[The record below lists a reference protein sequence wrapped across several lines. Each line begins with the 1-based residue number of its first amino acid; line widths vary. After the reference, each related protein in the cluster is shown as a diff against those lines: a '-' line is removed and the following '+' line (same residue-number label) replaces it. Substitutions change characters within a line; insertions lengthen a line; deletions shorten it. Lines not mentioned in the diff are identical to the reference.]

1 MSLRLLKRGYLPALQ
16 LDLFI
21 AHKWYNKNMATNNPR
36 ISKSGVTTTGRF
48 PLYSNSPEVQDADP
62 SLVRLVRGNSLSSLY
77 LSLGNLTADDIDG
90 NDSES
95 VDIVG
100 DESTGEGSSGDGF
113 RSGVPSS
120 SDISIVSNTV
130 VYDAA
135 GNPSVTLVFKV
146 KNSSGETLKGMNA
159 KVELV

>member
-1 MSLRLLKRGYLPALQ
+1 
-16 LDLFI
+16 
-21 AHKWYNKNMATNNPR
+21 MATKNPR

-48 PLYSNSPEVQDADP
+48 PLFSNSPEVNDADP
-62 SLVRLVRGNSLSSLY
+62 SLVRLVAGNSLSALY
-77 LSLGNLTADDIDG
+77 LASGSDLLSEDVDALDG
-90 NDSES
+90 TLVN
-95 VDIVG
+95 
-100 DESTGEGSSGDGF
+100 GEGDVGSDGDKSKDGEVF
-113 RSGVPSS
+113 RKGVPNV

-135 GNPSVTLVFKV
+135 GNPSVTLVFKI

>member
-1 MSLRLLKRGYLPALQ
+1 LKRGYLPALQ

-21 AHKWYNKNMATNNPR
+21 AHKWYNKNMASNNPR

-77 LSLGNLTADDIDG
+77 LSQGNLMADDIDMI
-90 NDSES
+90 DAEI
-95 VDIVG
+95 VD
-100 DESTGEGSSGDGF
+100 GEGNSSSSSENDNSDGGF
-113 RSGVPSS
+113 RNGVPSS

>member
-1 MSLRLLKRGYLPALQ
+1 LKRGYLPALR

-21 AHKWYNKNMATNNPR
+21 AHKWYNKNMASKNPR

-62 SLVRLVRGNSLSSLY
+62 SLVRFVRGNSLSALY
-77 LSLGNLTADDIDG
+77 LSNGNLGADDIDVVTEEITGETGDGSDG
-90 NDSES
+90 N
-95 VDIVG
+95 
-100 DESTGEGSSGDGF
+100 TGEGSF
-113 RSGVPSS
+113 RSGVPNA

-135 GNPSVTLVFKV
+135 GNPSVTLIFKV

>member
-1 MSLRLLKRGYLPALQ
+1 MVSK
-16 LDLFI
+16 
-21 AHKWYNKNMATNNPR
+21 NPR

-48 PLYSNSPEVQDADP
+48 PLFSNSPEINDADP
-62 SLVRLVRGNSLSSLY
+62 SLVRLVAGNSLSALY
-77 LSLGNLTADDIDG
+77 LAVGSDLLSEDVDALDG
-90 NDSES
+90 TLVTGEERS
-95 VDIVG
+95 G
-100 DESTGEGSSGDGF
+100 DEGNKSTDGEVF
-113 RSGVPSS
+113 RKGVPNV

-135 GNPSVTLVFKV
+135 GNPSVTLVFKI

>member
-1 MSLRLLKRGYLPALQ
+1 
-16 LDLFI
+16 
-21 AHKWYNKNMATNNPR
+21 MATKNSR

-48 PLYSNSPEVQDADP
+48 PLFSNSPEVNDADP
-62 SLVRLVRGNSLSSLY
+62 SLVRLVAGNSLSGLY
-77 LSLGNLTADDIDG
+77 LSVGSDLLSEDIDLLDG
-90 NDSES
+90 TLVE
-95 VDIVG
+95 
-100 DESTGEGSSGDGF
+100 GEGDVESEGEKSSDGEVF
-113 RSGVPSS
+113 RRGVPNV
-120 SDISIVSNTV
+120 SDISVVSNTV

>member
-1 MSLRLLKRGYLPALQ
+1 
-16 LDLFI
+16 
-21 AHKWYNKNMATNNPR
+21 MASNNPR

-48 PLYSNSPEVQDADP
+48 PLFSNSPEVQDADP

-77 LSLGNLTADDIDG
+77 LSLGNLMADDIDMVDAELIDVEG
-90 NDSES
+90 NSD
-95 VDIVG
+95 
-100 DESTGEGSSGDGF
+100 GSSEDGSSEVAL

-130 VYDAA
+130 VYDAS
-135 GNPSVTLVFKV
+135 GIPSVTLIFKI

-159 KVELV
+159 KVELI

>member
-1 MSLRLLKRGYLPALQ
+1 MVSK
-16 LDLFI
+16 
-21 AHKWYNKNMATNNPR
+21 NPR

-48 PLYSNSPEVQDADP
+48 PLFSNSPEINDADP
-62 SLVRLVRGNSLSSLY
+62 SLVRIVRGNSLSALY
-77 LSLGNLTADDIDG
+77 LAVGSDLLSEDVDALDGTLVTGEERSGDEGNKSIDG
-90 NDSES
+90 E
-95 VDIVG
+95 V
-100 DESTGEGSSGDGF
+100 F
-113 RSGVPSS
+113 RKGVPNV

-135 GNPSVTLVFKV
+135 GNPSVTLVFKI

>member
-1 MSLRLLKRGYLPALQ
+1 
-16 LDLFI
+16 
-21 AHKWYNKNMATNNPR
+21 MATKNPR

-48 PLYSNSPEVQDADP
+48 PLFSNSPEVNDADP
-62 SLVRLVRGNSLSSLY
+62 SLVRLVAGNSLSALY
-77 LSLGNLTADDIDG
+77 LSTGSDLLSEDIDLLDG
-90 NDSES
+90 TLVEGE
-95 VDIVG
+95 G
-100 DESTGEGSSGDGF
+100 DVEAEGEESTDGEVF
-113 RSGVPSS
+113 RRGVPNV

>member
-1 MSLRLLKRGYLPALQ
+1 
-16 LDLFI
+16 
-21 AHKWYNKNMATNNPR
+21 MATKNPR

-48 PLYSNSPEVQDADP
+48 PLFSNSPEVNDADP
-62 SLVRLVRGNSLSSLY
+62 SLVRIVRGNSLSALY
-77 LSLGNLTADDIDG
+77 LSVGSDLLSEDVDALDG
-90 NDSES
+90 TLVTGEERS
-95 VDIVG
+95 G
-100 DESTGEGSSGDGF
+100 DEGNKSTDGEVF
-113 RSGVPSS
+113 RKGVPNV

-135 GNPSVTLVFKV
+135 GNPSVTLVFKI

>member
-1 MSLRLLKRGYLPALQ
+1 
-16 LDLFI
+16 
-21 AHKWYNKNMATNNPR
+21 MATKNPR

-48 PLYSNSPEVQDADP
+48 PLFSNSPEVNDADP
-62 SLVRLVRGNSLSSLY
+62 SLVRLVAGNSLSALY
-77 LSLGNLTADDIDG
+77 LAAGSDLLSEDVDALDG
-90 NDSES
+90 TL
-95 VDIVG
+95 V
-100 DESTGEGSSGDGF
+100 TGEEEPGGNKSTDGEVF
-113 RSGVPSS
+113 RKGVPNV

-135 GNPSVTLVFKV
+135 VNPSVTLVFKV

>member
-1 MSLRLLKRGYLPALQ
+1 MISK
-16 LDLFI
+16 
-21 AHKWYNKNMATNNPR
+21 NPR

-48 PLYSNSPEVQDADP
+48 PLFSNSPEINDADP
-62 SLVRLVRGNSLSSLY
+62 SLVRIVRGNSLSALY
-77 LSLGNLTADDIDG
+77 LSVGSDLLSEDVDALDG
-90 NDSES
+90 TLVTGEERS
-95 VDIVG
+95 G
-100 DESTGEGSSGDGF
+100 DEGNKSTDGEVF
-113 RSGVPSS
+113 RKGVPNV

-135 GNPSVTLVFKV
+135 GNPSVTLVFKI

>member
-1 MSLRLLKRGYLPALQ
+1 MVSK
-16 LDLFI
+16 
-21 AHKWYNKNMATNNPR
+21 NPR

-48 PLYSNSPEVQDADP
+48 PLFSNSPEVNDADP
-62 SLVRLVRGNSLSSLY
+62 SLVRIVRGNSLSALY
-77 LSLGNLTADDIDG
+77 LSVGSDLLSEDVDALDG
-90 NDSES
+90 TLVTGEERS
-95 VDIVG
+95 G
-100 DESTGEGSSGDGF
+100 DEGNKSTDGEVF
-113 RSGVPSS
+113 RKGVPNV

-135 GNPSVTLVFKV
+135 GNPSVTLVFKI

>member
-1 MSLRLLKRGYLPALQ
+1 MVSK
-16 LDLFI
+16 
-21 AHKWYNKNMATNNPR
+21 NPR

-48 PLYSNSPEVQDADP
+48 PLFSNSPEINDADP
-62 SLVRLVRGNSLSSLY
+62 SLVRIVRGNSLSALY
-77 LSLGNLTADDIDG
+77 LSVGSDLLSEDVDALDG
-90 NDSES
+90 TLVTGEERS
-95 VDIVG
+95 G
-100 DESTGEGSSGDGF
+100 DEGDKSTDGEVF
-113 RSGVPSS
+113 RKGVPNV

-135 GNPSVTLVFKV
+135 GNPSVTLVFKI

>member
-1 MSLRLLKRGYLPALQ
+1 
-16 LDLFI
+16 
-21 AHKWYNKNMATNNPR
+21 MATKNPR

-48 PLYSNSPEVQDADP
+48 PLFSNSPEVNDADP
-62 SLVRLVRGNSLSSLY
+62 SLVRLVAGNSLSALY
-77 LSLGNLTADDIDG
+77 LAAGSDLLSEDVDALDG
-90 NDSES
+90 TL
-95 VDIVG
+95 V
-100 DESTGEGSSGDGF
+100 TGEEEPGGNKSTDGEVF
-113 RSGVPSS
+113 RKGVPNV

-135 GNPSVTLVFKV
+135 LNPSVTLVFKV

>member
-1 MSLRLLKRGYLPALQ
+1 MVSK
-16 LDLFI
+16 
-21 AHKWYNKNMATNNPR
+21 NPR

-48 PLYSNSPEVQDADP
+48 PLFSNSPEINDADP
-62 SLVRLVRGNSLSSLY
+62 SLVRIVRGNSLSALY
-77 LSLGNLTADDIDG
+77 LSVGSDLLSEDVDALDG
-90 NDSES
+90 TLVTGEERS
-95 VDIVG
+95 G
-100 DESTGEGSSGDGF
+100 DEGDKSTDGEVF
-113 RSGVPSS
+113 RKGVPNV

-135 GNPSVTLVFKV
+135 GNPSATLVFKI

>member
-1 MSLRLLKRGYLPALQ
+1 MVSK
-16 LDLFI
+16 
-21 AHKWYNKNMATNNPR
+21 NPR

-48 PLYSNSPEVQDADP
+48 PLFSNSPEINDADP
-62 SLVRLVRGNSLSSLY
+62 SLVRIVKGNSLSALY
-77 LSLGNLTADDIDG
+77 LSVGSDLLSEDVDALDG
-90 NDSES
+90 TLVTGEEGS
-95 VDIVG
+95 G
-100 DESTGEGSSGDGF
+100 DEGNRSTDGEVF
-113 RSGVPSS
+113 RKGVPNV

-135 GNPSVTLVFKV
+135 GNPSVTLVFKI

>member
-1 MSLRLLKRGYLPALQ
+1 
-16 LDLFI
+16 
-21 AHKWYNKNMATNNPR
+21 MATNNPR

-62 SLVRLVRGNSLSSLY
+62 SLVRFVRGNSLSALY
-77 LSLGNLTADDIDG
+77 LSNGNLGADDIEIVAEEVTDG
-90 NDSES
+90 
-95 VDIVG
+95 
-100 DESTGEGSSGDGF
+100 TGGDGTGGDGSF
-113 RSGVPSS
+113 RSGVPNV

-135 GNPSVTLVFKV
+135 GNPSVTLIFKV

>member
-1 MSLRLLKRGYLPALQ
+1 
-16 LDLFI
+16 
-21 AHKWYNKNMATNNPR
+21 MATKNPR

-62 SLVRLVRGNSLSSLY
+62 SLVRFVRGNSLSALY
-77 LSLGNLTADDIDG
+77 LSNGNLGAEDIEVVNEEVTD
-90 NDSES
+90 
-95 VDIVG
+95 
-100 DESTGEGSSGDGF
+100 GDGSNGNPGDGSF
-113 RSGVPSS
+113 RGGVPNS

-146 KNSSGETLKGMNA
+146 KNSSGENLKGMNA
-159 KVELV
+159 KVELL